1 MIQRFSQEEC
11 IIEDHLKKSM
21 GIAILYDYVYAVLS
35 LNKPVNVLYSVAK
48 LKTTRTMVFVP
59 ERSHKMT
66 QSKNDINCKILS
78 LWSF

>member
-1 MIQRFSQEEC
+1 MIQPFSQEEC

-48 LKTTRTMVFVP
+48 LKTT
-59 ERSHKMT
+59 
-66 QSKNDINCKILS
+66 
-78 LWSF
+78 